1 MVSFNVL
8 TDDTVTARPPM
19 TQVKLSSKYQIVI
32 PEGVREALGLKP
44 GQAMQVMALDGHVVA
59 VPVLPLSEVFG
70 MFPGIDTTLE
80 RDDEDR
86 V

>member
-1 MVSFNVL
+1 MVSFNAL
-8 TDDTVTARPPM
+8 TDDTLNARPPM

-32 PEGVREALGLKP
+32 PEDVREALGLKP

-59 VPVLPLSEVFG
+59 VPVRPLREVFG
-70 MFPGIDTTLE
+70 MFPGIDTNLE

>member
-1 MVSFNVL
+1 
-8 TDDTVTARPPM
+8 M
-19 TQVKLSSKYQIVI
+19 TQVRLSSKYQIVV
-32 PEGVREALGLKP
+32 PEDVRESLGLKP
-44 GQAMQVMALDGHVVA
+44 GRLFQVLALDGHVVA

-70 MFPGIDTTLE
+70 MLPGMDTAVD

>member
-32 PEGVREALGLKP
+32 PEDVREALALKP
-44 GQAMQVMALDGHVVA
+44 GQAMQVMALEGHVVA
-59 VPVLPLSEVFG
+59 VPVRPLREVFG
-70 MFPGIDTTLE
+70 MFPGIDTNLE
-80 RDDEDR
+80 RDVEDR

>member
-1 MVSFNVL
+1 
-8 TDDTVTARPPM
+8 M
-19 TQVKLSSKYQIVI
+19 TQVKLSSKYQIVV
-32 PEGVREALGLKP
+32 PEDVRESLRLKP
-44 GQAMQVMALDGHVVA
+44 GQLFQVLALDGHVVA

-70 MFPGIDTTLE
+70 MLPGMDTAVD

>member
-1 MVSFNVL
+1 MVSLNAIAN
-8 TDDTVTARPPM
+8 DAMEERPPV

-32 PEGVREALGLKP
+32 PEDVREALGLKP
-44 GQAMQVMALDGHVVA
+44 GQAMQVMAYGGNVVA
-59 VPVLPLSEVFG
+59 VPVLPLSEAFG
-70 MFPGIDTTLE
+70 LFPGIDTTLD

>member
-1 MVSFNVL
+1 VVTLNVSA
-8 TDDTVTARPPM
+8 DDATTERPPV

-32 PEGVREALGLKP
+32 PQDVREALGLRP
-44 GQAMQVMALDGHVVA
+44 GQAMQVLAYGGHVVA
-59 VPVLPLSEVFG
+59 VPVLPLSEAFG
-70 MFPGIDTTLE
+70 LFPGIGTTIE